1 MFIVMLVGLYTSRV
15 VLNTLGVVDY
25 GIYAVVGGPIAIFG
39 FLNASMASSTQ
50 RYLNFELGRGN
61 YEKMRHVFMAATYV
75 HAIIAFIIFILAETI
90 GLWLLNHKMVIPPE
104 RLTATMWSYQILLI
118 SAIISILCS
127 PYNAAIIAHEKMG
140 AFAYVSILD
149 VSLKLL
155 IVYVIQIIHFDK
167 LILYSLLL
175 LGVRLLIRYIYGLYC
190 KRHFEETKWRLLW
203 NRPLLKEMSS
213 FALWN
218 LWGNMA
224 SAFYGQGLNILLNMF
239 FGPRV
244 NAARNIAFSVM
255 GHSSQ
260 LASGFQTAVNP
271 QITKNYAQGNLKDM
285 HKLLYRS
292 CKFSC
297 FLILIIGLPVFIEAP
312 MILKLWL
319 KIVPEYTVAFVR
331 FALAIVIVDS
341 IARPLMIAA
350 TATGKVKLYQSVVG
364 GILLLIVAFAYIVLK
379 LGGNPVSVYIVQ
391 LVIICIAFIVRLL
404 IVRPMINLS
413 LRNYLREVILVCV
426 SVITVSLIFSYPFKF
441 VLPHGVWS
449 SALLIVISMMSV
461 AICSY
466 LIGFS
471 VDERHFVNNRFL
483 SVIRWFKK

>member
-1 MFIVMLVGLYTSRV
+1 MFIVLLVGLYTSRV

-25 GIYAVVGGPIAIFG
+25 GIYAVVGGPITIFG

-61 YEKMRHVFMAATYV
+61 YEKLRHVFMTASYV
-75 HAIIAFIIFILAETI
+75 HAIIAFIIFLLAETI
-90 GLWLLNHKMVIPPE
+90 GLWLLNNKMIIPSD
-104 RLTATMWSYQILLI
+104 RFTATMWSYQILLA
-118 SAIISILCS
+118 SVIISILCS

-140 AFAYVSILD
+140 VFAYVSILD
-149 VSLKLL
+149 VTLKLL
-155 IVYVIQIIHFDK
+155 IVYIIQIIHFDK

-175 LGVRLLIRYIYGLYC
+175 LGVQILIRYIYSIYC
-190 KRHFEETKWRLLW
+190 KRHFDETKWRLLW

-271 QITKNYAQGNLKDM
+271 QITKSFAQGNLKEM
-285 HKLLYRS
+285 HTLLNRS

-379 LGGNPVSVYIVQ
+379 LGGNPISVYIVQ

-404 IVRPMINLS
+404 IVRPMIKLS
-413 LRNYLREVILVCV
+413 LRNYVREVILVCM
-426 SVITVSLIFSYPFKF
+426 SVIIISSVLSYSFKF
-441 VLPHGVWS
+441 ILPQDIWYS
-449 SALLIVISMMSV
+449 TIVIAVSMISV
-461 AICSY
+461 VICSY
-466 LIGFS
+466 TIGLS
-471 VDERHFVNNRFL
+471 AEERHFVNNRFL
-483 SVIRWFKK
+483 SVIHWFKK